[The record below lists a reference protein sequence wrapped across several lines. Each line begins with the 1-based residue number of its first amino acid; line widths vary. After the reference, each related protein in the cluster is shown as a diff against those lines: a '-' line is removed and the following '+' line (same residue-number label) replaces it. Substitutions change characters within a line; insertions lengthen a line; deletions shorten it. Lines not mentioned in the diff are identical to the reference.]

1 MAMGRQGAGYASA
14 PSAMR
19 PIAQHQH
26 ASSRAVAQLAT
37 EGRRLPRAD
46 ISRRLA
52 TSLFT
57 ALAAWF
63 SIRRGTSG
71 LGAGLRAAVALA

>member
-37 EGRRLPRAD
+37 EGRLPRAD